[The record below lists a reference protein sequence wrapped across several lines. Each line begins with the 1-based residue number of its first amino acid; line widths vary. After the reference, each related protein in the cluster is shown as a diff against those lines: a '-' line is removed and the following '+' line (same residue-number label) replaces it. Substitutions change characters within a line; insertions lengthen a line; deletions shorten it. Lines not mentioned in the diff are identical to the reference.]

1 MAIAG
6 RSYANVPVIVRGSLE
21 DPDDFNPKVPA
32 LVVTSRPAAVQL
44 ATPRIIIIRSTLA
57 DPPVLTTAP
66 PVIVVAAPDRR
77 WFSAGVAT
85 VISNP
90 QAPAA
95 APATMTPAPVVV
107 TTQPPWPKTSQAFTA
122 RNTLRDPP
130 VLTTASPVVIAAAP
144 DRRWYGGS
152 VRVIANPEAPT
163 PPVFTAAV
171 ADAGGAVDAIG
182 VTSPGTDAAGA
193 VDSITVTEAYGVA
206 QADAGAAVDVLTV
219 ARTAPPLPTP
229 ALATLAA
236 APQVFI
242 RSQIPRM
249 YVQNLITGEWLHR
262 DVQGI
267 TQPSVTWTL
276 NAADSFSC
284 VLSPPRPDMMS
295 GGEPLLTEWRDAI
308 YLEEDNEIK
317 WGGILTSSTFQG
329 PSWTLGATGFSGFAS
344 GMVYEGATYTATRVE
359 AMDVVRKLWDW
370 LQSQGGTNIG
380 LNIPSFDS
388 GYLLGNQ
395 LPSLPVSGSLVANA
409 GRGQRII
416 FVSDGSVWSAGMV
429 LQMRGDGGTYTV
441 KSRSGGKL
449 TLTTTLKGRDIL
461 YTRGNTVTQIVQP
474 TPYQLA
480 WWNSTDIGQ
489 EIEAIRQE
497 AVFDWREQHA
507 WSGSSKSAVRH
518 TWVAAHPRIGARRS
532 ELRFCEGENII
543 APGTVTRDGSQYAQ
557 RVIGTGYGQ
566 GSSTVRSTVT
576 GPGGRL
582 NRSYVYTDQTVTNR
596 ARMTVLARKV
606 QASMNNIDAITSIVV
621 KNHRNAPFG
630 SFLVGDDIPV
640 RLCTGWRNNLIWSR
654 ITSMTQDPGTDLM
667 TLTLARSDSFNYIA
681 ESGQDGTA

>member
-6 RSYANVPVIVRGSLE
+6 RSYANVPIVIRGSL
-21 DPDDFNPKVPA
+21 
-32 LVVTSRPAAVQL
+32 
-44 ATPRIIIIRSTLA
+44 A
-57 DPPVLTTAP
+57 DAPVLTTAR
-66 PVIVVAAPDRR
+66 PVIVAAAPDRR
-77 WFSAGVAT
+77 WFSAGAAT

-95 APATMTPAPVVV
+95 APASVTPAPVVV
-107 TTQPPWPKTSQAFTA
+107 TSQPPWPKTVQAFTA

-130 VLTTASPVVIAAAP
+130 VLTTAGPVVIAAAT

-152 VRVIANPEAPT
+152 VRVIANPLAPA

-171 ADAGGAVDAIG
+171 TDAGGAVDAIG
-182 VTSPGTDAAGA
+182 VTSPGTDSGGA

-229 ALATLAA
+229 VLVTLAP

-249 YVQNLITGEWLHR
+249 HCQNLISGEWLHR

-267 TQPSVTWTL
+267 TQPSVTWNL

-284 VLSPPRPDMMS
+284 TLGPPRADMRDS

-370 LQSQGGTNIG
+370 LQSQGGTNLG
-380 LNIPSFDS
+380 LNIPSFSS

-409 GRGQRII
+409 GRGQNTIS
-416 FVSDGSVWSAGMV
+416 VSDGSVWSAGMV
-429 LQMRGDGGTYTV
+429 LQMRGDGGTYTI

-449 TLTTTLKGRDIL
+449 TLTTTLKGRDTL
-461 YTRGNTVTQIVQP
+461 YTKGNTVTQIVQP

-489 EIEAIRQE
+489 EIESIRQE

-507 WSGSSKSAVRH
+507 WDSSAKAAVRH

-543 APGTVTRDGSQYAQ
+543 VAGTVTRDGSQYAQ

-566 GSSTVRSTVT
+566 GSATVRSTVT

-582 NRSYVYTDQTVTNR
+582 NRSYVYSDQAVTSK

-606 QASMNNIDAITSIVV
+606 QSSMNNIDAITSITV

-640 RLCTGWRNNLIWSR
+640 RLCTGWRNALIWSR
-654 ITSMTQDPGTDLM
+654 ITSITQDPTTDLM
-667 TLTLARSDSFNYIA
+667 TLTVARSDSFNYLA
-681 ESGQDGTA
+681 ESGQAGTA